1 LLSTF
6 SPQHIANT
14 AWAYATL
21 GILNTPLMDG
31 LIAAA
36 LAPGMLDYFIPQEIA
51 NLMWAVAD
59 RLMLNFIII

>member
-1 LLSTF
+1 LQPTF
-6 SPQHIANT
+6 NPQGIANT

-21 GILNTPLMDG
+21 GILNIKLMDA

-36 LAPGMLDYFIPQEIA
+36 LAPGMLERFNPQGIA

-59 RLMLNFIII
+59 RPIPYFF